1 MSVKRKD
8 IFNYLNSEDPEYRN
22 SIERSALEHEF
33 DNAAL
38 DGWDEFPHASMKRL
52 DQRFNKKNYWLVKIA
67 IVAVLI
73 STTIYIALNFT
84 QKAELVNPTQTANVQ
99 EKGKT
104 VLLEKT
110 DYIIPEPIK
119 KMEELPAKKQIQ
131 ASTIIND
138 FREKTAIEET
148 KFNQDIKIQLPIKK
162 LDSDNSESRTLIK
175 ETSLGKELYL
185 YDLKVIDYRIYRAK
199 PEINTKQT
207 LLTGTP
213 ANVGDLPEETSLEWE
228 NIEVPYIEYLSKSM
242 EYFSKGQNKR
252 ALTRFLEILNTYPD
266 DLNANF
272 YAGLCYYNLKAYNS
286 AISHFDNCSNSDFI
300 NFYEEQEWYK
310 AKCYLANNQKEEAK
324 VLLKQIVAEKGFY
337 ANQASKI
344 LLQN

>member
-1 MSVKRKD
+1 
-8 IFNYLNSEDPEYRN
+8 
-22 SIERSALEHEF
+22 
-33 DNAAL
+33 
-38 DGWDEFPHASMKRL
+38 
-52 DQRFNKKNYWLVKIA
+52 
-67 IVAVLI
+67 
-73 STTIYIALNFT
+73 
-84 QKAELVNPTQTANVQ
+84 
-99 EKGKT
+99 
-104 VLLEKT
+104 
-110 DYIIPEPIK
+110 
-119 KMEELPAKKQIQ
+119 
-131 ASTIIND
+131 
-138 FREKTAIEET
+138 
-148 KFNQDIKIQLPIKK
+148 
-162 LDSDNSESRTLIK
+162 
-175 ETSLGKELYL
+175 
-185 YDLKVIDYRIYRAK
+185 
-199 PEINTKQT
+199 
-207 LLTGTP
+207 
-213 ANVGDLPEETSLEWE
+213 
-228 NIEVPYIEYLSKSM
+228 M